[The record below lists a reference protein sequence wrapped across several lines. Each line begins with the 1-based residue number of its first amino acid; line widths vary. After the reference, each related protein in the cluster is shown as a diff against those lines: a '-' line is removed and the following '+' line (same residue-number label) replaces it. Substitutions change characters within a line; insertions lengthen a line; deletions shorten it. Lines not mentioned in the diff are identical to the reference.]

1 MVRSLLKL
9 KIAGSTRKKKW
20 FDDMSPILQEP
31 NSENSLIKYIDNPDE
46 LTWDIEVDV
55 LIIGAGGCGLVAALA
70 AAERGAQVFI
80 VEKEKDAGGNTSLSQ
95 AMVPAAG
102 SRLQNELGIADSAQ
116 SMVAD
121 ILRKNKNESD
131 PELTLHIAQQS
142 GQLIDWLADNMAIEL
157 ELLTD
162 FLYPGHS
169 LHRIHANKTRKGK
182 NLVND
187 LLNAASRFDNIS
199 IAYNAPAVRLIAAR
213 SDSAV
218 FGAEVQIEGIGNNLA
233 RAKKVILAL
242 NGFGANR
249 EMLQQ
254 YIPQMSSAYYFGHEG
269 NTGEGIRWGEALG
282 AKLVCMGAYQAH
294 GSVAYPHGTLLTWVV
309 ISMGGYQVNSR
320 GHRFVNEYHG
330 YSEHA
335 LDVLAQE
342 GSVAFEIFDRRIYRA
357 ILEYEDFQQCI
368 RMGAVKEFESIDE
381 LAAAFNIPETALAQT
396 HEAFQK
402 AARGESADPFGRTD
416 FGPPLEPP
424 FYGVKVTG
432 ALFHTQGG
440 LEVDSS
446 ARVLCDNGEPIKNLY
461 AGGGTAAGFSGKA
474 GPSGYLSANG
484 LMAALILGKIAG
496 EDAAKSI
503 ESGSA

>member
-1 MVRSLLKL
+1 MAS
-9 KIAGSTRKKKW
+9 
-20 FDDMSPILQEP
+20 ILQGQD
-31 NSENSLIKYIDNPDE
+31 SANSLILYVNDQDE
-46 LTWDIEVDV
+46 LTWDIEVDI

-70 AAERGAQVFI
+70 AVELGAQVFI
-80 VEKEKDAGGNTSLSQ
+80 VEKEKAAGGNTSLSQ

-102 SRLQNELGIADSAQ
+102 SRMQKELGIRDSARL
-116 SMVAD
+116 MVDD
-121 ILRKNKNESD
+121 ILRKNNNESD
-131 PELTLHIAQQS
+131 PELTLHIAGQS
-142 GQLIDWLADNMAIEL
+142 GRLIDWLEEDMGIAL

-182 NLVND
+182 NLINE

-199 IAYNAPAVRLIAAR
+199 IAYNAPAVRLIAR
-213 SDSAV
+213 CSDSAV
-218 FGAEVQIEGIGNNLA
+218 LGAEVNIDGIGNNLA

-249 EMLQQ
+249 EMLQK

-269 NTGEGIRWGEALG
+269 NTGEGIKWGEALG
-282 AKLVCMGAYQAH
+282 AELDCMGAYQAH
-294 GSVAYPHGTLLTWVV
+294 GSVAHPHGTLLTWVA
-309 ISMGGYQVNSR
+309 ISLGGYQVNSH

-335 LDVLAQE
+335 LDVLAQD
-342 GSVAFEIFDRRIYRA
+342 GGVAFEIFDHRIFQT
-357 ILEYEDFQQCI
+357 LLDYEDFQQCI
-368 RMGAVKEFESIDE
+368 RMGAVKKFESIKA
-381 LAAAFNIPETALAQT
+381 LAVAFNIPETTLAET
-396 HEAFQK
+396 HAAFQK

-416 FGPPLEPP
+416 FGAPLEPP

-440 LEVDSS
+440 LKVDGS
-446 ARVLCDNGEPIKNLY
+446 ARVVRDNGEPIANLY

-503 ESGSA
+503 ESRG